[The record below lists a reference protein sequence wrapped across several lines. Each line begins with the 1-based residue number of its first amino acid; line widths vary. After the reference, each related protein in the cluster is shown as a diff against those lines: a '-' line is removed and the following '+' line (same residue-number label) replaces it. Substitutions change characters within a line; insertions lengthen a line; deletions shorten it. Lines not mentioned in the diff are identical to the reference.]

1 MACMIPFSTHYSLR
15 SRFFFFLLFNSI
27 FLRWLVLF
35 VSIDEFHFGCIM
47 IVHYPFDLWTQSEIV
62 RFFLDEDFCIKL
74 FFAFATRINT
84 LIWIS
89 LACVNHRKFINFFS
103 CVSIFQFFFFLEI
116 HFFPCVTSFLVL
128 MSKSSFSFFHRTE
141 SINTYIKAH
150 RVSFTFFI
158 ASSSSYF
165 FFIYSSSLRLFG
177 TFFSC
182 VLQFAYFFFQHLN

>member
-89 LACVNHRKFINFFS
+89 LACVNHRKFIKFFS

-165 FFIYSSSLRLFG
+165 FLYIVLLFAYSELFFRVCYNLR
-177 TFFSC
+177 TFFS
-182 VLQFAYFFFQHLN
+182 NI

>member
-1 MACMIPFSTHYSLR
+1 MCTANCIAYVIYGVYDSFFDTLLASFSI
-15 SRFFFFLLFNSI
+15 FFLLFNSI

-89 LACVNHRKFINFFS
+89 LACVSHRKFIKFFS
-103 CVSIFQFFFFLEI
+103 CVSIFQFFSFLK
-116 HFFPCVTSFLVL
+116 FTFFLVL
-128 MSKSSFSFFHRTE
+128 LPFSFLCQ
-141 SINTYIKAH
+141 S
-150 RVSFTFFI
+150 RVFLSFI
-158 ASSSSYF
+158 ARNRSTH
-165 FFIYSSSLRLFG
+165 I
-177 TFFSC
+177 
-182 VLQFAYFFFQHLN
+182 